1 MLLQRALGKGNT
13 ETFVYRSDIW
23 RDMSGERDVHTRKH
37 MCTKMKGRAV
47 ERAKIK
53 K

>member
-1 MLLQRALGKGNT
+1 MLFQRALGKGNT
-13 ETFVYRSDIW
+13 ETFVYHSDIW
-23 RDMSGERDVHTRKH
+23 RDMSGERDVYTCKH

-47 ERAKIK
+47 ERAKVK